1 MNTLLSALVLPT
13 FSIRGVY
20 TFCVFLSSSAQALLD
35 DFLFWQDEAT
45 EPPTLEPGSGRS
57 GYKKLR
63 GYPKEL
69 KNDTVLLLE
78 VQPIGHWEEAL
89 SDHASSTTAAAV
101 AAGSSGSKLTQ
112 VIGATGLPGR
122 SLRVLRR
129 PKTVAEREFA
139 CLKAVAV
146 ELERLGSKLL
156 AKPAKKLKSKSSAL
170 PEGQNQ
176 AKEPIFKVGD
186 TVEFDMDGTGNKW
199 VDCEVL
205 KVHSTAAS
213 GANGNDSKKSTKS
226 NSKSN
231 KSNGGMNGKDYLFDI
246 EPREAWVGR
255 QLKCPAMFL
264 RRKSDDRSKNNQEGV
279 GIWKFAGLS
288 DSEDEDWKHETSD
301 DEESVDAGKS
311 RRSWPNQRSNTDS
324 DSGSTANGE
333 DGISKLPFAWFDRL
347 PSVLEAASW
356 DDTIC
361 VTVLRKLAAVP
372 GVKPF
377 TSMDRL
383 AAAVATEVNLHFKD
397 DAAMLHAAKLKA
409 DQQAGPEHEL
419 LNLLGAPR
427 KSRLHSLAK
436 TLARVENL
444 SHVLAWTD
452 RRNPCQVSAAV
463 NDDHSTSDETND
475 QEKEEFKRQ
484 INKSSGSSSGY
495 EYAAE
500 VGCPVLS
507 LIELPRLKLAFTGR
521 VDPDGETRLYSLD
534 HTDLFV
540 TNHRHPLVN
549 RMLQGIP
556 HSLLLSNLRGELQVL
571 VPVLAPVRP
580 PVGAQPFTTTLVLDR
595 SDATWAAA
603 LSSRYFMYPV
613 HVSTSF
619 LVTKG
624 LNAALYLLL
633 LRLLHRDYDDAYR
646 LTDSVATDTAF
657 SDEGLCI
664 FKALSFANDDAHP
677 DAHAVSVDTSILL
690 LFNFTCLAGPD
701 LTRLH
706 SLRFTLDFRCAS
718 K

>member
-1 MNTLLSALVLPT
+1 M
-13 FSIRGVY
+13 
-20 TFCVFLSSSAQALLD
+20 
-35 DFLFWQDEAT
+35 
-45 EPPTLEPGSGRS
+45 
-57 GYKKLR
+57 
-63 GYPKEL
+63 
-69 KNDTVLLLE
+69 LLLE

-89 SDHASSTTAAAV
+89 SDQASSKTAAV
-101 AAGSSGSKLTQ
+101 AAAAGSGWSKPTQ
-112 VIGATGLPGR
+112 VIGASGLPGR

-146 ELERLGSKLL
+146 ELERLGSKIL
-156 AKPAKKLKSKSSAL
+156 AKPDKKAKSKSASL
-170 PEGQNQ
+170 LHGQKQ
-176 AKEPIFKVGD
+176 AKEPVFKVGD
-186 TVEFDMDGTGNKW
+186 TVEFDTDGSGNKW

-205 KVHSTAAS
+205 KVHSATA
-213 GANGNDSKKSTKS
+213 GATGTNPKSNGKSNKKS
-226 NSKSN
+226 NSEVSSADRGSGQDK
-231 KSNGGMNGKDYLFDI
+231 GVTNGKGYLYDV

-264 RRKSDDRSKNNQEGV
+264 RPKSDGRSNDQEGV
-279 GIWKFAGLS
+279 GVWKFAGLS
-288 DSEDEDWKHETSD
+288 DSEDDDWKRESSDD
-301 DEESVDAGKS
+301 DEESDKSTSSSNRAGQ
-311 RRSWPNQRSNTDS
+311 NQRNKGSSSSN
-324 DSGSTANGE
+324 GSPASGE
-333 DGISKLPFAWFDRL
+333 DSISKLPFAWFDRL
-347 PSVLEAASW
+347 PSVLEAAGW

-361 VTVLRKLAAVP
+361 VTVLRKLVAVP
-372 GVKPF
+372 GVKAF
-377 TSMDRL
+377 TSMERL
-383 AAAVATEVNLHFKD
+383 AAAVATEVKLHFKD
-397 DAAMLHAAKLKA
+397 EATKLRAAKVTA

-419 LNLLGAPR
+419 LNMMAAPR

-452 RRNPCQVSAAV
+452 RQTLKLGATAV
-463 NDDHSTSDETND
+463 YGDLRTSNESHSPEEESESQSTSS
-475 QEKEEFKRQ
+475 R
-484 INKSSGSSSGY
+484 IGSSSGY

-500 VGCPVLS
+500 LGCPALS
-507 LIELPRLKLAFTGR
+507 LVELPRLKLAFTGR
-521 VDPDGETRLYSLD
+521 DDPDGETRLYSLD

-580 PVGAQPFTTTLVLDR
+580 AVGAQPFTTTLVLDR
-595 SDATWAAA
+595 SDAAWAAA

-657 SDEGLCI
+657 SDEGLGI

-677 DAHAVSVDTSILL
+677 DAHAVCPYDMYGSLTS
-690 LFNFTCLAGPD
+690 
-701 LTRLH
+701 
-706 SLRFTLDFRCAS
+706 
-718 K
+718 